1 MIGWILLGLLG
12 LVFLILL
19 VLTLPIGYACDAAK
33 GGGSFVITLAGG
45 LYRKR
50 LVYPVKEKGNAS
62 AKPAEETKEKA
73 PAEAVKK
80 EEPIRLTADGY
91 PEKAPCEA
99 EETKADEAGSGR
111 NEEAEEADEGP
122 GNWALFCHAVDN
134 GAVGIVLC
142 ALWKILCHSSPG
154 EISFTG
160 RMGTGDPMRTGV
172 LAGVMYAV
180 FPSVSRITWD
190 YTEKVTDAAFHMKGR
205 IVPLYIIY
213 IAIET
218 ALARPVRSV
227 LAMKRRN
234 HHGRRSKKETV

>member
-12 LVFLILL
+12 LVLL
-19 VLTLPIGYACDAAK
+19 LLLLLALPIGYACDAAK
-33 GGGSFVITLAGG
+33 GGGSFVISFAGG

-50 LVYPVKEKGNAS
+50 LVYPAKEKGTAS
-62 AKPAEETKEKA
+62 EEPPEEKKEKA

-80 EEPIRLTADGY
+80 EEPIRLTADGH
-91 PEKAPCEA
+91 PEKAPAGEK
-99 EETKADEAGSGR
+99 EMKADEAESGKAD
-111 NEEAEEADEGP
+111 AEEAGEGA

-134 GAVGIVLC
+134 GAAGIVLR
-142 ALWKILCHSSPG
+142 AVWKILRHSSPG

-160 RMGTGDPMRTGV
+160 RMGLGDPMRTGI

-180 FPSVSRITWD
+180 FPSASRITWD
-190 YTEKVTDAAFHMKGR
+190 YTDKVTDAAFHMKGR